1 MSSDAPYFLVATD
14 DGLVALSRTD
24 IAIELSPDQAQSLVA
39 GPEGEAHGQADQQ
52 AESHPE
58 PSGAG
63 AGSEAAHPDAWIR
76 PNFRI
81 KFRCPLA
88 MLVHDREV
96 TFKAAASEVRTQ
108 LTGTQL
114 RLLANAQWGFDAD
127 ELTVRVL
134 GSILDSG
141 YFYLDD
147 ETGGDADGASG
158 YLRPVAADPKA
169 DDIGSPAADGLVPV
183 YSICSSHIAG
193 VPLALGM
200 LGAAMRAHDSGSL
213 IEHFDFRPLRRETS
227 TTLAEING
235 HPVPSV
241 FLFSN
246 YVWSIATNLELSK
259 QVKTLCPGSLII
271 HGGPSTPKYEA
282 DARTFLDRHPEIDV
296 LVNGEGEVT
305 IVEIMERLTSG
316 LDPDRLL
323 EIPGT
328 IVRSSDGGIHIGP
341 PRQRVAELS
350 DLPSAYLT
358 GLFDHLDGGL
368 LDLMPLETNRG
379 CPYACAFCDWGSAT
393 MSRVRSFPLERVF
406 AELDWI
412 AEHNVGTLFI
422 ADANFGM
429 LPRDL
434 EIAKY
439 IAQLKSRLG
448 APRAVL
454 VSFAKNQTLRA
465 AEIVKTWIDAGIATE
480 GSVALQTTSEETL
493 QNINRKNIRIERYDE
508 LTEEFRKLGLPLAV
522 DLMLGLP
529 GSTVDAFAA
538 DLQKCIDG
546 ELTAR
551 IYPTVVLPNS
561 PMNSPEYRAQ
571 NRIRVDASGI
581 VVEAASFDDADYAE
595 MLRLRRIYRT
605 FDHFGV
611 LRHVARWAQYDC
623 GVSALEL
630 YRAIDGAVSSEPR
643 SWPNLHWMA
652 QHFAHF
658 TVPPPDWDQFL
669 GETRRILVER
679 LGIAE
684 SSALD
689 TVLAVQAAHLPVPW
703 AEFPRRVLLD
713 HDYVAWFR
721 SLHSS
726 EEAQGRHEPL
736 REFGSGSL
744 EVEDPRGI
752 CTGDLTAHLRVHPHP
767 DVDSVMSNEFW
778 IADDW
783 ELTSPVMRRIPQ
795 VLMETERSF

>member
-1 MSSDAPYFLVATD
+1 MTSDAPFFLVATD
-14 DGLVALSRTD
+14 DGLVALSQSD
-24 IAIELSPDQAQSLVA
+24 VAAELSPDEAEALLG
-39 GPEGEAHGQADQQ
+39 GPEGDTHEQTDQQ
-52 AESHPE
+52 AEPGAE
-58 PSGAG
+58 PTSSCDADN
-63 AGSEAAHPDAWIR
+63 PDDWIR
-76 PNFRI
+76 PNSRI
-81 KFRCPLA
+81 RFRCPLA
-88 MLVHDREV
+88 MMVQDRKV
-96 TFKAAASEVRTQ
+96 TFKATGSDARTH
-108 LTGTQL
+108 LRGTQL

-141 YFYLDD
+141 YFYLSD
-147 ETGGDADGASG
+147 ESGVDGDGSSG

-169 DDIGSPAADGLVPV
+169 DDIGARAADGLVPV
-183 YSICSSHIAG
+183 YSVCSSHIAG

-200 LGAAMRAHDSGSL
+200 LGAAMRAHHSGSL
-213 IEHFDFRPLRRETS
+213 TEHFDLRPLRRETA
-227 TTLAEING
+227 TTLAEINE

-246 YVWSIATNLELSK
+246 YVWSVGTNLELSGR
-259 QVKTLCPGSLII
+259 VKALCPGSLII
-271 HGGPSTPKYEA
+271 HGGPSTPRYEA
-282 DARTFLDRHPEIDV
+282 DARRFLDQHPEIDV

-305 IVEIMERLTSG
+305 IVEIMDRLTSG
-316 LDPDRLL
+316 LDPDTLL
-323 EIPGT
+323 DIPGT
-328 IVRSSDGGIHIGP
+328 IVRSSDGEVHIGP
-341 PRQRVAELS
+341 PRQRIAELS

-412 AEHNVGTLFI
+412 AEHGVGTLFI

-434 EIAKY
+434 EIARY
-439 IAQLKSRLG
+439 IAELKSRLG

-571 NRIRVDASGI
+571 NRIRVDVNGI

-623 GVSALEL
+623 GIPALEL
-630 YRAIDGAVSSEPR
+630 YRAIDAAVGSDPR
-643 SWPNLHWMA
+643 AWPNLHWMA

-658 TVPPPDWDQFL
+658 TVPPPDWEQFL
-669 GETRRILVER
+669 GEARRILVER
-679 LGIAE
+679 FGVAE
-684 SSALD
+684 GSALD
-689 TVLAVQAAHLPVPW
+689 TALAVQAAHHPVPW
-703 AEFPRRVLLD
+703 AEFPRRVQLD

-726 EEAQGRHEPL
+726 EESPGHHRSLQ
-736 REFGSGSL
+736 EFGSGTL
-744 EVEDPRGI
+744 DVEDPRGI
-752 CTGDLTAHLRVHPHP
+752 CTGDLAAHLRVHPHP

-795 VLMETERSF
+795 VVMEPERSA